1 MGSRKKTKKTK
12 NQKKKIKKDK
22 REKNKCLLY
31 FSMEGCPYCD
41 DFKPLWEKTI
51 NKYPTLDMF
60 NISREKETELMDKLG
75 IKSYPTILLLKGNN
89 LIKYNYERKPSFIR
103 KFLLENK
110 II

>member
-1 MGSRKKTKKTK
+1 MSSRKKTKNKRKKTK
-12 NQKKKIKKDK
+12 NKRKIK
-22 REKNKCLLY
+22 KNKCLLY

-89 LIKYNYERKPSFIR
+89 LIKYNYEKKPSFIR